1 MSIPQTKIKDKVQV
15 FFIWFILPLVSG
27 LLFSFYFV
35 WKKTYVISLNLDI
48 SNIATILIA
57 VMFSSYVVRKLTL
70 NDQRSKIK
78 FEYLTNLITSFEDD
92 FNRKIKIITEEEK
105 ASIKKLPSLLKN
117 HGTRVSKLKELAIK
131 HNYLQRG
138 DLLIKKITKNFIELR
153 KLMDTP
159 SNTITPTE
167 EYFNYSE
174 DTLMKID
181 EKMVERQLLIFE
193 LTILMS
199 NK

>member
-1 MSIPQTKIKDKVQV
+1 MSTPQTKLKDKAQV

-35 WKKTYVISLNLDI
+35 WKKTYLISLNLDI

-57 VMFSSYVVRKLTL
+57 VMFSSYVVRRLTL
-70 NDQRSKIK
+70 NDQKSKIK
-78 FEYLTNLITSFEDD
+78 FEHLTNLITSFEDD
-92 FNRKIKIITEEEK
+92 FNRKIRVIIEEEK
-105 ASIKKLPSLLKN
+105 VSIKKLPSLLKN

-174 DTLMKID
+174 DILINID